1 MKSARF
7 MKKAAGDFPL
17 SISFDEIKIAKVPEK
32 FFSGAFFMKLFS
44 KSLLTLM

>member
-17 SISFDEIKIAKVPEK
+17 IISFDEITIAEVPGK
-32 FFSGAFFMKLFS
+32 FFPGLFLWNFFQKDS
-44 KSLLTLM
+44 